1 MDCTFELKVR
11 NAQAAHFDAVVIY
24 NNEGD
29 DLGMLATLHMSI
41 TSFYSVE
48 RTLYSNLIA
57 IIFICSLTILK
68 DMNMF
73 KKRYLL
79 ISSRFYDLIHILC
92 VRSYLR
98 LQFSA
103 GFFRLREKFVS
114 KLSNHLVYIG
124 KCHHFVN

>member
-29 DLGMLATLHMSI
+29 DLGMLATLYMSI

-57 IIFICSLTILK
+57 IIFICSLTILN
-68 DMNMF
+68 DMNIF
-73 KKRYLL
+73 KK
-79 ISSRFYDLIHILC
+79 
-92 VRSYLR
+92 
-98 LQFSA
+98 
-103 GFFRLREKFVS
+103 
-114 KLSNHLVYIG
+114 
-124 KCHHFVN
+124 